1 MTAHTMTNQA
11 TKMIPLKQMMIW
23 VKARKVSSKL
33 TQSKNRKNAKE
44 ITVRKMMMQVVTMV
58 LRRSNKR

>member
-33 TQSKNRKNAKE
+33 TQSNNRKNAKE
-44 ITVRKMMMQVVTMV
+44 ITVHKMMMQVVTMV
-58 LRRSNKR
+58 LRSSNKR

>member
-11 TKMIPLKQMMIW
+11 TKMIPLKPMMIW

-33 TQSKNRKNAKE
+33 TQTKNRKNAKE
-44 ITVRKMMMQVVTMV
+44 ITVQKIMMQVVTMV
-58 LRRSNKR
+58 LRSSNKR

>member
-44 ITVRKMMMQVVTMV
+44 ITVHKIMMQMVTMV
-58 LRRSNKR
+58 PRSSNKR